1 MTTAANNGYA
11 FECAKYE
18 ALLKLLPNIIQIN
31 REKYLR
37 KKQGLKPLSTKHAE
51 LIRTFSV
58 QAAADFLNQ
67 FLIRYKTTPDKI
79 RFGDDPASGD
89 VSDITLYKGDDV
101 LGASDKWHST
111 EIKTLRLSSNKL
123 SELGFLITPK
133 LEAIIAFLQDFTKWS
148 EAKLAY
154 GNGDALLADLN
165 LEFARQFQLLQNPSN
180 FIDFLFSDCDYLIYR
195 VTQNKPNVLNRKV
208 ITPDLKP
215 TTILAVQPSA
225 KTRDTISIIFDKQW
239 QVTARLKN
247 KDSDINHS
255 NIFGSLDY
263 KIDLINSP
271 VFGDVL

>member
-1 MTTAANNGYA
+1 MTTATNNGYA

-37 KKQGLKPLSTKHAE
+37 KKQSLKPLSTKHAE
-51 LIRTFSV
+51 LIRTFSM

-67 FLIRYKTTPDKI
+67 FLIRYEATPDKI

-180 FIDFLFSDCDYLIYR
+180 FINFLFSDCDYLIYR

-225 KTRDTISIIFDKQW
+225 KTRDTISIIFDRQW